1 MPDIDRSDQIWVFDE
16 SKLNEALAAY
26 QAEALAAYPQQSER
40 IRTTLAAVRDFLH
53 SEHARKLSMQVS
65 KRPS

>member
-1 MPDIDRSDQIWVFDE
+1 MSDVDEPDRIWVFDE

-26 QAEALAAYPQQSER
+26 QAEAFAAYPHQSER
-40 IRTTLAAVRDFLH
+40 IRTTLAAVRDFLY
-53 SEHARKLSMQVS
+53 SRHAEKLIMSVT